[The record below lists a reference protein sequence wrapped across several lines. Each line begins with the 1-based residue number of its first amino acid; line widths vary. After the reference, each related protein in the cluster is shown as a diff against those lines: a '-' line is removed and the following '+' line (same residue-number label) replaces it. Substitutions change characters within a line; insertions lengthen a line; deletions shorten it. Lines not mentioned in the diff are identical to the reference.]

1 MIEIGENLGAVI
13 VAIAAMI
20 TAVAGIL
27 SILTSIAGLP
37 EVKTKE

>member
-20 TAVAGIL
+20 TAVAIMW
-27 SILTSIAGLP
+27 I
-37 EVKTKE
+37 KTRR